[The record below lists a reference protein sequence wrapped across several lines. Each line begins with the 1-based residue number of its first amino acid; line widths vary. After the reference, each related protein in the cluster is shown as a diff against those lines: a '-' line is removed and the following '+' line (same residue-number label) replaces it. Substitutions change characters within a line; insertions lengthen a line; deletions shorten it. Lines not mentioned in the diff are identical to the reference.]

1 MGVTS
6 ATHEF
11 KSSIPAGRMYK
22 AIIEE
27 SPTIFPKFMPNYKSE
42 VVQGDGG
49 VGTILQTCFH
59 DEDPANYHSKYTLI
73 EGGALSDN
81 VESVV
86 NEVKIDASGD
96 GCVVKAI
103 NHYHTKGEA
112 DKALIESIGQ
122 QTVGVY
128 KALQEYLLANPS
140 VCA

>member
-59 DEDPANYHSKYTLI
+59 DEGTHKYMYISYLASNLTSFKVSLI
-73 EGGALSDN
+73 LLLLN
-81 VESVV
+81 VLFREPS
-86 NEVKIDASGD
+86 ED
-96 GCVVKAI
+96 
-103 NHYHTKGEA
+103 GEA
-112 DKALIESIGQ
+112 QSGGQ
-122 QTVGVY
+122 GSGQLPQQVHIDRRWS
-128 KALQEYLLANPS
+128 AE
-140 VCA
+140 